1 MKVSVLIMTYNH
13 ELFIRQAVESVL
25 NQKTN
30 FEFEIL
36 ISEDCSKDK
45 TREIVKEYKKLY
57 PETISLLLS
66 DKNIKNNRIVTRGIE
81 AAKGKYIALLD
92 GDDYWTS
99 SDKLQK
105 QTDFL
110 DEHSDCTICFH
121 NALVIDEENKK
132 EQHHWT
138 PDYLP
143 QITTMENLWQGNY
156 IATSATMFRN
166 GVIGTVPE
174 WYTDFFPITDWP
186 LHLLNAEQGKI
197 GFINE
202 TMSVYRIHK
211 KGMYSPYSETRKQD
225 ETLNFYNKINHCLKY
240 KYDKIIKSSI
250 SKYFF
255 EWAEEYY
262 IRNDYQ
268 NAKRCAINYY
278 TYKPFSKLIPPYSY
292 VLLYIKLIFLKM
304 SSNKLI
310 IPLVGD
316 K

>member
-13 ELFIRQAVESVL
+13 ERFIRQAVDSVL

-36 ISEDCSKDK
+36 ISEDCSEDK
-45 TREIVKEYKKLY
+45 TREIVKEYKKLF

-66 DKNIKNNRIVTRGIE
+66 DRNIKNNRIVTRGIE

-105 QTDFL
+105 QSDFL
-110 DEHSDCTICFH
+110 DKHPECTICFN
-121 NALVIDEENKK
+121 NALVIDEENQKK
-132 EQHHWT
+132 EHNWT
-138 PDYLP
+138 PDYVP
-143 QITTMENLWQGNY
+143 DITTMKYLWQGNY

-166 GVIGTVPE
+166 GVIGNIPD

-186 LHLLNAEQGKI
+186 LHLLNAEYGKI

-202 TMSVYRIHK
+202 TMSVYRMHE
-211 KGMYSPYSETRKQD
+211 KGMYSPYSEIKKQD
-225 ETLNFYNKINHCLKY
+225 ETLKFYKNINRCLNY

-255 EWAEEYY
+255 EWSEEYY
-262 IRNDYQ
+262 NRNDYQ
-268 NAKRCAINYY
+268 NAKRCAVNYY
-278 TYKPFSKLIPPYSY
+278 TYRPLSKLIPPYNFA
-292 VLLYIKLIFLKM
+292 LLYLKILFLKI
-304 SSNKLI
+304 SNNKQI